1 MLKGTKFYSI
11 ARGKCPRCMD
21 GDIYPVNNPYR
32 LKNLTDL
39 NTHCTH
45 CKQNFEPE
53 PNFYYGAMYVSY
65 AYTVALFVAVYVF
78 LGILLDWNM
87 WSTIAALAIVLV
99 VLAPVIFRISRTTWL
114 SLFVKFDKE
123 ASKDHLKP

>member
-1 MLKGTKFYSI
+1 
-11 ARGKCPRCMD
+11 MD

-39 NTHCTH
+39 NPPCTH

-53 PNFYYGAMYVSY
+53 PNFYYSAMYVSY

-78 LGILLDWNM
+78 FGILLDWNM

-123 ASKDHLKP
+123 VSKDYLKP

>member
-78 LGILLDWNM
+78 FGIFLDCLKAERLHAVRSARM
-87 WSTIAALAIVLV
+87 SD
-99 VLAPVIFRISRTTWL
+99 FGR
-114 SLFVKFDKE
+114 
-123 ASKDHLKP
+123 KDSM